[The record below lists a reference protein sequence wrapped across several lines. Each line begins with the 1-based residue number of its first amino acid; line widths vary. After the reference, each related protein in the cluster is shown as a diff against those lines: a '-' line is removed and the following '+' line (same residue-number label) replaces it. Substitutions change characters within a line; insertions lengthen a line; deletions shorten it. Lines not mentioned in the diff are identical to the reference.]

1 MIKSMTGFGRSE
13 IERGNRKITVEIKSV
28 NHRFLENSIKMPKK
42 LNIFEARIRDTIKKY
57 ASRGKIDVFITYED
71 NSESNVSLKFN
82 ESIAR
87 EYMNIFRQMEER
99 FNIRNDITVGALSRY
114 PEVITMEESQE
125 DEEELWN
132 FINEAIEEACKGL
145 ADTRII
151 EGENLKNDLLLKLDH
166 MEELVSYIETKNPQ
180 IIEDYKKKLEAKM
193 EEILSDADIDKNRI
207 ASEVIIYADKVCVDE
222 ETVRLRSHI
231 EHARKCLNEDG
242 GIGRKMD
249 FIAQEMNREANTTLS
264 KANNIEISNAAIDLK
279 TEMLARIGVF
289 LYNNL
294 YTYVVCVPTGIYR
307 LENRDERE
315 RFITCNFRFL
325 RSWKG
330 NCS

>member
-1 MIKSMTGFGRSE
+1 
-13 IERGNRKITVEIKSV
+13 
-28 NHRFLENSIKMPKK
+28 
-42 LNIFEARIRDTIKKY
+42 
-57 ASRGKIDVFITYED
+57 
-71 NSESNVSLKFN
+71 
-82 ESIAR
+82 
-87 EYMNIFRQMEER
+87 MNIFRQMEER
-99 FNIRNDITVGALSRY
+99 FNIRNDITVGTLSRY

-279 TEMLARIGVF
+279 TEIEK
-289 LYNNL
+289 
-294 YTYVVCVPTGIYR
+294 I
-307 LENRDERE
+307 RE
-315 RFITCNFRFL
+315 QIQNIE
-325 RSWKG
+325 
-330 NCS
+330 